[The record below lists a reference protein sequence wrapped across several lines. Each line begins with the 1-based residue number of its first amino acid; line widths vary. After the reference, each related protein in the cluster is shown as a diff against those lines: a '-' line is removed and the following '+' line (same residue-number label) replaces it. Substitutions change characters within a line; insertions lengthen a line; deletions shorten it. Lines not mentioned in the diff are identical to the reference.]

1 MKNIMPDSNGIFEY
15 NISSVRSA
23 KELVVKN
30 HNKILNPDEMLEL
43 FLHIFNNR
51 LYLKNSMPK
60 NADIYLDYAEHY
72 IKTNIFSN
80 VRINDLTKQLGITQP
95 YLYKLFMN
103 RYGISTAA
111 YIRKCKLDEAKR
123 LLIETNL
130 TITQIANSV
139 GYDSVMD
146 FSKFFKKQTEDRRVI
161 SERPVKAS
169 ALTVFNHFYTIS
181 VNKHCFI

>member
-1 MKNIMPDSNGIFEY
+1 M
-15 NISSVRSA
+15 RSA

-146 FSKFFKKQTEDRRVI
+146 FSKFFKKQTGRSPSDFR
-161 SERPVKAS
+161 K
-169 ALTVFNHFYTIS
+169 TG
-181 VNKHCFI
+181 